1 MGINFESVAPM
12 LALSSREYK
21 TRPSDHFVEFYEE
34 DSYLV
39 DTVAR
44 YVATGVTAGEAAIVV
59 ANEAHARALEEALTS
74 AGADVGTAREEGLL
88 ISLDATETLAVFMQ
102 NGVPSPTIFEEYV
115 GGLID
120 SASAGGKNVRIFGEM
135 VAVLWAEGN
144 VTAALQLE
152 DLWNDLAKTH
162 AFRLFC
168 GYPISALGGG
178 NLGPLRSVCQRHTH
192 VIAAAQTSL

>member
-1 MGINFESVAPM
+1 MGINFDSLAPM
-12 LALSSREYK
+12 LALSSRERQP
-21 TRPSDHFVEFYEE
+21 RPSDHFVEFYEE

-44 YVATGVTAGEAAIVV
+44 YVATGLAAGEAAIVV
-59 ANEAHARALEEALTS
+59 ATEPHARALEEALAS
-74 AGADVGTAREEGLL
+74 AGADARTAREEGLL
-88 ISLDATETLAVFMQ
+88 ISLDALETLAVFMQ
-102 NGVPSPTIFEEYV
+102 KGVPSPAIFEEYI
-115 GGLID
+115 GSLID
-120 SASAGGKNVRIFGEM
+120 SASAGRRNVRVFGEM

-144 VTAALQLE
+144 ITAALQLE
-152 DLWNDLAKTH
+152 DLWNNLAKTH

-192 VIAAAQTSL
+192 VIAAAQTSI